1 MYANITT
8 NLENQ
13 KPINEIRSR
22 NANQIMMV
30 TRKKLQRALTHALLL
45 TYTRNISMNEQNIT
59 FKRSCQGRK
68 RQGNSYSKISTYAHT
83 QSLYYMTSKLQ
94 IHGTSQLSQASKP
107 YRIQA
112 QSRYACNK
120 NFSFIQAHFEHA
132 VQQHEQMKLL
142 SSVPHYPSLLN

>member
-13 KPINEIRSR
+13 KPINEIMSQ

-59 FKRSCQGRK
+59 FKRSCQGRIA
-68 RQGNSYSKISTYAHT
+68 RE
-83 QSLYYMTSKLQ
+83 
-94 IHGTSQLSQASKP
+94 
-107 YRIQA
+107 
-112 QSRYACNK
+112 
-120 NFSFIQAHFEHA
+120 FI
-132 VQQHEQMKLL
+132 
-142 SSVPHYPSLLN
+142 

>member
-45 TYTRNISMNEQNIT
+45 TY
-59 FKRSCQGRK
+59 
-68 RQGNSYSKISTYAHT
+68 AHT
-83 QSLYYMTSKLQ
+83 QSSYYMTSKLQ

-107 YRIQA
+107 
-112 QSRYACNK
+112 
-120 NFSFIQAHFEHA
+120 
-132 VQQHEQMKLL
+132 
-142 SSVPHYPSLLN
+142 

>member
-45 TYTRNISMNEQNIT
+45 TAYRCKS
-59 FKRSCQGRK
+59 
-68 RQGNSYSKISTYAHT
+68 
-83 QSLYYMTSKLQ
+83 QSPKQRETEK
-94 IHGTSQLSQASKP
+94 A
-107 YRIQA
+107 QA
-112 QSRYACNK
+112 QTKIQSGGNEGRERY
-120 NFSFIQAHFEHA
+120 
-132 VQQHEQMKLL
+132 KLL
-142 SSVPHYPSLLN
+142 ERERLCMFFI